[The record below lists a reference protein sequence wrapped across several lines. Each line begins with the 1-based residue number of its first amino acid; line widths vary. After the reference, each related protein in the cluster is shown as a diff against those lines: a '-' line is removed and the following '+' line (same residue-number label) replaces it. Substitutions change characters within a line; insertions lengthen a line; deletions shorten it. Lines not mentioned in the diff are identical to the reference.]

1 MASRYHSISDEL
13 KKRYGRKIYKL
24 SLQSGC
30 TCPNRDGLLSYG
42 GCTFCSEGGSGDFAA
57 PADWPIEEQIAYAK
71 RRVTDKLR
79 GRLSEKN
86 DSNPICNTNAT
97 DNSRLNI
104 EPEYIAYFQSYS
116 NTYYQNNADGLAR
129 LKRLYIEAIKHP
141 DIAILSIGTRP
152 DCIDDNV
159 LEMLSELNNIKP
171 VWVELGLQ
179 TMHDETAKLINRGYD
194 LSVYEDA
201 YVRLKNIGVTV
212 ITHLILGLPG
222 ESRDMMLDSVR
233 YVSDM
238 MVSSDHPVSDI
249 PVMHDGVKL
258 QLLHILKGTALAK
271 EYEQTPFHILSPDEY
286 CRLIV
291 DCIRILPE
299 TAVIHRI
306 TGDGPKRILIEPK
319 WSGDKKRVL
328 NALNAAMLTAGLII

>member
-1 MASRYHSISDEL
+1 M
-13 KKRYGRKIYKL
+13 
-24 SLQSGC
+24 
-30 TCPNRDGLLSYG
+30 
-42 GCTFCSEGGSGDFAA
+42 
-57 PADWPIEEQIAYAK
+57 
-71 RRVTDKLR
+71 
-79 GRLSEKN
+79 
-86 DSNPICNTNAT
+86 
-97 DNSRLNI
+97 
-104 EPEYIAYFQSYS
+104 
-116 NTYYQNNADGLAR
+116 
-129 LKRLYIEAIKHP
+129 
-141 DIAILSIGTRP
+141 
-152 DCIDDNV
+152 
-159 LEMLSELNNIKP
+159 
-171 VWVELGLQ
+171 
-179 TMHDETAKLINRGYD
+179 
-194 LSVYEDA
+194 YEDA

-299 TAVIHRI
+299 TAVVHRI

-328 NALNAAMLTAGLII
+328 NALNAAMLKAGLII